1 MEQLAYLDKFKKKK
15 IPKTTKGIIV
25 VNANK
30 DKEKANVVEK
40 KDSEPLINEKEKKEN
55 EQTKAPTEK
64 ETEKTEESEESEENV
79 KNEESEEQKEE
90 PEKDTEEAAEIEE
103 KEITLPQFQVL
114 DKRKSLNNKINR
126 MNILKHIRENEIGMP
141 SIEEPIVITQPQ
153 EPNKLT
159 ETKLEQPQPIEPEE
173 EAPIK
178 IIKKRKVK
186 IVDEKGEPVPL
197 KEAVIDKPIKKRVV
211 KTKEI
216 LMVPFKN
223 VLIKGEPISSRLP
236 KPTEKVIHKTSTYYM
251 NNRKI
256 AIEKLN
262 NLFHPYRAEIA
273 ENMETASC
281 NSKEVDF
288 ELLTHQKIVR
298 DYLNLFTP
306 YRGLLLYHGLGA
318 GKTCTSIAIAEG
330 MKSDK
335 KIVIMTPASLKM
347 NFFSELKKCGD
358 HLFRKNQYWEFVST
372 VGETD
377 EFKNALFSA
386 LSIPKSEGDAFI
398 KKYNGIWFVDVSKPA
413 NFTHLTANDQK
424 IIDEQLNLMIRSKYQ
439 DINYNG
445 LNKNKLNE
453 LTHDMTINPFDNSV
467 VIIDEAHNFVSRIV
481 NKINKP
487 KSISYILYENLMK
500 ATNARIVLLTGTP
513 IINYPNEIGILYNIL
528 RGYIKTWTIQVNVK
542 TNKKI
547 NRDTILSMF
556 EKDKFNT
563 YDYVEYSGNKLIIT
577 RNPFGFI
584 NEKPTRKKAE
594 GGAKNKEKSETT
606 SISVEKDQSGSEEFN
621 KHLMAQANGREF
633 AGLDETSYVWGGN
646 VFDKYTGVK
655 LDDTGNISDTDFI
668 RTILRILSKNELDVM
683 ESTIKVEYNKA
694 LPDDPESFQE
704 IFVNQDTVSIK
715 NENLFKKRIL
725 GLTSYFRSAQEKLLP
740 SFVKAEDGSNYHLV
754 ESEMSQYQF
763 DAYERIRKDEY
774 EQEKKS
780 KKNAKKKQNEEDL
793 YNVSSTYRIF
803 SRAVCNFAFPKPP
816 GRPMPD
822 KKGEKDIDETEFD
835 AIPTD
840 FLQETNDYADLEDQD
855 TLKSESEP
863 TIEYTQRIQLALKF
877 LKDNASEY
885 LSPNALEIY
894 SPKFLQIL
902 ENLQDPENEGLHL
915 IYSNF
920 RTIEGVGILKLI
932 LEANGFAQ
940 FKIQKKTTGDW
951 EIIQS
956 DEDLNKPKF
965 FLYTGTESVEEKEIL
980 RNIYNSQ
987 WGFVPSSIADKLKET
1002 AENNYMGEI
1011 VKIMM
1016 ITSSGAEGI
1025 NLKNTR
1031 FVHIVEPYWH
1041 MVRLEQVI
1049 GRARR
1054 ICSHEDL
1061 PEELRTVKVFLY
1073 MTTLS
1078 EEQSTNENNKELII
1092 RDVSRI
1098 DKKTPLTTDEYLYEI
1113 ARIKDNINQQLLKAV
1128 KESSIDCSL
1137 HTAGSNENLVCYGY
1151 GKVESNQ
1158 FGSYPTLEE
1167 DQNQKDEMNVVA
1179 KKLTLVKITVEGTD
1193 YAYDKANNIVYDMES
1208 YKRSKQTG
1216 EALIYVGKVVKQGRK
1231 NVIDTTAP
1239 M

>member
-25 VNANK
+25 VNAIK
-30 DKEKANVVEK
+30 DIEKVKVA
-40 KDSEPLINEKEKKEN
+40 EKEDIEP
-55 EQTKAPTEK
+55 PTEK
-64 ETEKTEESEESEENV
+64 EEKEKEHTEAPIEKEKTEESEKYEE
-79 KNEESEEQKEE
+79 KKEE
-90 PEKDTEEAAEIEE
+90 PEKDTKAAAIEE
-103 KEITLPQFQVL
+103 KNIKLPQFEII

-126 MNILKHIRENEIGMP
+126 MNILKNIRENQIKQEP
-141 SIEEPIVITQPQ
+141 EPELEPILIAQPQ
-153 EPNKLT
+153 EPNKLN
-159 ETKLEQPQPIEPEE
+159 EIKQAEQPEPIEIGEQPQ
-173 EAPIK
+173 IK

-186 IVDEKGEPVPL
+186 ITDEKGEPLPL
-197 KEAVIDKPIKKRVV
+197 QEAVIDKPIKKRAV
-211 KTKEI
+211 KTKEV

-223 VLIKGEPISSRLP
+223 VSINGETISSRLP
-236 KPTEKVIHKTSTYYM
+236 KPSEKVIHKTSTYYM

-273 ENMETASC
+273 ENIEKASC
-281 NSKEVDF
+281 NTKEVDF

-358 HLFRKNQYWEFVST
+358 HLFRKNQYWEFVYT

-377 EFKNALFSA
+377 EFKNALFAA

-413 NFTHLTANDQK
+413 NFTNLTANEQK

-453 LTHDMTINPFDNSV
+453 LTQDMSVNPFDNSV

-481 NKINKP
+481 NKIEKP
-487 KSISYILYENLMK
+487 KSISYILYDNLMK

-528 RGYIKTWTIQVNVK
+528 RGYIKTWTIPVNVK

-556 EKDKFNT
+556 EKEKFNT
-563 YDYVEYSGNKLIIT
+563 YDFVEYSGNKLIIT

-584 NEKPTRKKAE
+584 NDKQTKKKSE
-594 GGAKNKEKSETT
+594 GGAKNKEKLDKSET
-606 SISVEKDQSGSEEFN
+606 SIFVKKDENGSEEFN
-621 KHLMAQANGREF
+621 QHLMAQANGREF
-633 AGLDETSYVWGGN
+633 PGLDEPSYVWGGN
-646 VFDKYTGVK
+646 AFDKYNGVK

-668 RTILRILSKNELDVM
+668 KTIIRILSKNEIDVM
-683 ESTIKVEYNKA
+683 EGAIKVDYNKA

-763 DAYERIRKDEY
+763 DTYEKIRKDEY

-803 SRAVCNFAFPKPP
+803 SRAACNFAFPKPP

-822 KKGEKDIDETEFD
+822 KKGEKDIDEAEFD
-835 AIPTD
+835 AIPAD
-840 FLQETNDYADLEDQD
+840 FLQETNDFADLEDQD

-877 LKDNASEY
+877 LKDNASDY
-885 LSPNALEIY
+885 LSPDALEIY

-902 ENLQDPENEGLHL
+902 ENLQDPENKGLHL

-956 DEDLNKPKF
+956 EEDLNKPKF

-987 WGFVPSSIADKLKET
+987 WGFVPSSIVDKLKET

-1078 EEQSTNENNKELII
+1078 EEQSTNEKNKELII

-1098 DKKTPLTTDEYLYEI
+1098 DKKTTLTTDEYLYEI
-1113 ARIKDNINQQLLKAV
+1113 ARIKNNINQQLLKAV

-1167 DQNQKDEMNVVA
+1167 DKNQKDEMNVVA

>member
-1 MEQLAYLDKFKKKK
+1 MEQFSYLERFKKKNV
-15 IPKTTKGIIV
+15 PKNRKGIFV
-25 VNANK
+25 V
-30 DKEKANVVEK
+30 
-40 KDSEPLINEKEKKEN
+40 IN
-55 EQTKAPTEK
+55 PIK
-64 ETEKTEESEESEENV
+64 ETEKEKVEVKKEKAEPEKKEESEKEEP
-79 KNEESEEQKEE
+79 KEKEDDEEQEPKEKAEPHTERKEE
-90 PEKDTEEAAEIEE
+90 PENEPKDTEEPE
-103 KEITLPQFQVL
+103 KEIKIPQFEII

-126 MNILKHIRENEIGMP
+126 MNILKYIRENGDNPEP
-141 SIEEPIVITQPQ
+141 EREPEPIIITQPQ
-153 EPNKLT
+153 ELNKLD
-159 ETKLEQPQPIEPEE
+159 EIVPEVE
-173 EAPIK
+173 VIK
-178 IIKKRKVK
+178 IKKNKKTNIKV
-186 IVDEKGEPVPL
+186 VDDKEPLPL
-197 KEAVIDKPIKKRVV
+197 NQAVVDKPIKKKVV
-211 KTKEI
+211 KTKEV

-223 VLIKGEPISSRLP
+223 VLINGETISSRLP
-236 KPTEKVIHKTSTYYM
+236 KPIEKVIHKTSTYYM

-273 ENMETASC
+273 ENIETASC

-318 GKTCTSIAIAEG
+318 GKTCTSIGIAEG

-335 KIVIMTPASLKM
+335 KIIIMTPASLKM

-413 NFTHLTANDQK
+413 NFTTLSANDQK
-424 IIDEQLNLMIRSKYQ
+424 TIDEQLNLMIRSKYQ

-445 LNKNKLNE
+445 NKVNE
-453 LTHDMTINPFDNSV
+453 LTQDRTINPFDNSV

-481 NKINKP
+481 NKIDKP
-487 KSISYILYENLMK
+487 NSISYILYDNLMK
-500 ATNARIVLLTGTP
+500 ATNARVVLLTGTP

-528 RGYIKTWTIQVNVK
+528 RGYIKTWTIPLNVK

-556 EKDKFNT
+556 DKEKFNT

-584 NEKPTRKKAE
+584 NDKQHKKKSE
-594 GGAKNKEKSETT
+594 GGGAKKKSDKSDT
-606 SISVEKDQSGSEEFN
+606 SNVAEKDERGSEEFN
-621 KHLMAQANGREF
+621 QHLMAQANGREF
-633 AGLDETSYVWGGN
+633 PGLDEPSYVFGGN
-646 VFDKYTGVK
+646 VFDKYSGVK
-655 LDDTGNISDTDFI
+655 LDDTGNISDTDFL
-668 RTILRILSKNELDVM
+668 RTIIHILSKNEIDVM
-683 ESTIKVEYNKA
+683 EGAIKVDYNKA

-740 SFVKAEDGSNYHLV
+740 SFVKTEDGGNYHLI

-763 DAYERIRKDEY
+763 DTYEKIRKDEY

-780 KKNAKKKQNEEDL
+780 KKNAKKKQNQEDM
-793 YNVSSTYRIF
+793 YNISSTYRIF
-803 SRAVCNFAFPKPP
+803 SRAACNFAFPKPP

-822 KKGEKDIDETEFD
+822 KKGEKDIDESKFD
-835 AIPTD
+835 AIPAD
-840 FLQETNDYADLEDQD
+840 FLQETNDFADVEDQD
-855 TLKSESEP
+855 TLKSESAEP
-863 TIEYTQRIQLALKF
+863 TIEYNQRIQLALKF

-885 LSPNALEIY
+885 LSSGALEIY

-956 DEDLNKPKF
+956 EEDMNKPKF
-965 FLYTGTESVEEKEIL
+965 FLYTGTETVEEKEIL

-987 WGFVPSSIADKLKET
+987 WGFVPGSIVDKLKET

-1025 NLKNTR
+1025 NLRNTR

-1078 EEQSTNENNKELII
+1078 EEQSTNDKNKELII

-1113 ARIKDNINQQLLKAV
+1113 ARIKNNINQQLLKAV

-1167 DQNQKDEMNVVA
+1167 DKNQKDENNVAV
-1179 KKLTLVKITVEGTD
+1179 KKLTLVKITVEGID
-1193 YAYDKANNIVYDMES
+1193 YAYDRANNIVYDMES

-1216 EALIYVGKVVKQGRK
+1216 EALIYVGKIVKQGRK

>member
-1 MEQLAYLDKFKKKK
+1 MEQFSYLERFKKKN
-15 IPKTTKGIIV
+15 IPKNRKGIFV
-25 VNANK
+25 VNPI
-30 DKEKANVVEK
+30 KE
-40 KDSEPLINEKEKKEN
+40 NEKEKVEVKKE
-55 EQTKAPTEK
+55 KAESGK
-64 ETEKTEESEESEENV
+64 KEESE
-79 KNEESEEQKEE
+79 KEE
-90 PEKDTEEAAEIEE
+90 PKEEDDDEQHDEEQEPKEKAEPHTERKEEPVVENEPKDTEELE
-103 KEITLPQFQVL
+103 KEIKIPQFEII

-126 MNILKHIRENEIGMP
+126 MNILKHIRENGDKPEREREP
-141 SIEEPIVITQPQ
+141 EPEPIIITQPQ
-153 EPNKLT
+153 ELNKLD
-159 ETKLEQPQPIEPEE
+159 EILPEVE
-173 EAPIK
+173 VIK
-178 IIKKRKVK
+178 IKKNKKVNIKV
-186 IVDEKGEPVPL
+186 VDDKEPLPL
-197 KEAVIDKPIKKRVV
+197 NQAVVDKPIKKKVV
-211 KTKEI
+211 KTKEV

-223 VLIKGEPISSRLP
+223 VLINGETISSRLP
-236 KPTEKVIHKTSTYYM
+236 KPIEKVIHKTSTYYM

-273 ENMETASC
+273 ENIETASC

-318 GKTCTSIAIAEG
+318 GKTCTSIGIAEG

-335 KIVIMTPASLKM
+335 KIIIMTPASLKM

-377 EFKNALFSA
+377 EFKNVLFSA

-413 NFTHLTANDQK
+413 NFTTLSANDQK
-424 IIDEQLNLMIRSKYQ
+424 TIDEQLNLMIRSKYQ

-445 LNKNKLNE
+445 NKVNE
-453 LTHDMTINPFDNSV
+453 LTRDMNINPFDNSV

-481 NKINKP
+481 NKIDKP
-487 KSISYILYENLMK
+487 NSISYILYDKLMK
-500 ATNARIVLLTGTP
+500 ATNARVVLLTGTP

-528 RGYIKTWTIQVNVK
+528 RGYIKTWTIPLNVK

-556 EKDKFNT
+556 DKEKFNT
-563 YDYVEYSGNKLIIT
+563 YDYVEYSGNNLIIT

-584 NEKPTRKKAE
+584 NDKQTKKKAE
-594 GGAKNKEKSETT
+594 GGGAKKKDKSDNKSET
-606 SISVEKDQSGSEEFN
+606 SNVAEKDESGSEDFN
-621 KHLMAQANGREF
+621 QHLMAQANGREF
-633 AGLDETSYVWGGN
+633 PGLDEPSYVWGGN
-646 VFDKYTGVK
+646 VFDKYSGVK
-655 LDDTGNISDTDFI
+655 LDDTGNISDTDFLK
-668 RTILRILSKNELDVM
+668 TIIRILSKNEIDVM
-683 ESTIKVEYNKA
+683 QGAIKVDYNKA

-740 SFVKAEDGSNYHLV
+740 SFVKAEDGGNYHLV

-763 DAYERIRKDEY
+763 DTYEKIRKDEY

-780 KKNAKKKQNEEDL
+780 KKNAKKKQNEEDM

-803 SRAVCNFAFPKPP
+803 SRAACNFAFPKPP

-822 KKGEKDIDETEFD
+822 KKGEKDIDESKFD
-835 AIPTD
+835 AIPAD
-840 FLQETNDYADLEDQD
+840 FLQETNDYADIEDQD
-855 TLKSESEP
+855 TLKSESAEP
-863 TIEYTQRIQLALKF
+863 AIEYNQRIQLALKF
-877 LKDNASEY
+877 LKDNASDY
-885 LSPNALEIY
+885 LSPGALEIY

-956 DEDLNKPKF
+956 EEDMNKPKF

-987 WGFVPSSIADKLKET
+987 WGFVPSSIVDKLKET

-1025 NLKNTR
+1025 NLRNTR

-1078 EEQSTNENNKELII
+1078 EEQSKNDKNKELII

-1113 ARIKDNINQQLLKAV
+1113 ARIKNNINQQLLKAV

-1167 DQNQKDEMNVVA
+1167 DKNQKDEMNVAV
-1179 KKLTLVKITVEGTD
+1179 KKLTLVKITVEGID
-1193 YAYDKANNIVYDMES
+1193 YAYDRANNIVYDMES

-1216 EALIYVGKVVKQGRK
+1216 EALIYVGKIVKQGRK
-1231 NVIDTTAP
+1231 NVVDTSAP

>member
-1 MEQLAYLDKFKKKK
+1 MEQFSYLERFKKKT
-15 IPKTTKGIIV
+15 IPKNRKGIFV
-25 VNANK
+25 VNPIK
-30 DKEKANVVEK
+30 ESEKEKVEAKVVEK
-40 KDSEPLINEKEKKEN
+40 ARESDTERKE
-55 EQTKAPTEK
+55 
-64 ETEKTEESEESEENV
+64 
-79 KNEESEEQKEE
+79 EE
-90 PEKDTEEAAEIEE
+90 PENAPKEAEE
-103 KEITLPQFQVL
+103 KMKLPQFEII
-114 DKRKSLNNKINR
+114 DKRKGLNNKINR
-126 MNILKHIRENEIGMP
+126 MNILKHIRENEIKPAM
-141 SIEEPIVITQPQ
+141 EPQQEPVVITQPE
-153 EPNKLT
+153 EPNKLN
-159 ETKLEQPQPIEPEE
+159 EIVAEPEPEPKPIEIGEQPQ
-173 EAPIK
+173 IK
-178 IIKKRKVK
+178 IIKKRKIK
-186 IVDEKGEPVPL
+186 IIDEKGEPLPL
-197 KEAVIDKPIKKRVV
+197 QEAVVDKPIKKRAV
-211 KTKEI
+211 KTKEV

-223 VLIKGEPISSRLP
+223 VSINGESISSRLP
-236 KPTEKVIHKTSTYYM
+236 KPIEKVIHKTSTYYM

-273 ENMETASC
+273 ENIEKASC

-288 ELLTHQKIVR
+288 DLLTHQKIVR

-318 GKTCTSIAIAEG
+318 GKTCTSIGIAEG

-358 HLFRKNQYWEFVST
+358 HLFRKNQYWEFVYT

-377 EFKNALFSA
+377 EFKNALFAA

-413 NFTHLTANDQK
+413 NFTNLTANEQK

-445 LNKNKLNE
+445 LNKNKISE
-453 LTHDMTINPFDNSV
+453 LTQDMSINPFDNSV

-481 NKINKP
+481 NKIEKP
-487 KSISYILYENLMK
+487 KSISYILYDNLMK

-528 RGYIKTWTIQVNVK
+528 RGYIKTWTIPVNVK

-556 EKDKFNT
+556 DKEKFNT

-584 NEKPTRKKAE
+584 NDKQTKKKAE
-594 GGAKNKEKSETT
+594 GGAKNKEKQDKSDT
-606 SISVEKDQSGSEEFN
+606 SIVAEKDESGSIEFN
-621 KHLMAQANGREF
+621 QHLMAQANGREF
-633 AGLDETSYVWGGN
+633 PGLDEPSYVWGGN
-646 VFDKYTGVK
+646 AFDKYNGVK
-655 LDDTGNISDTDFI
+655 LDDTGNISDTDFL
-668 RTILRILSKNELDVM
+668 RTIIRILSKNEIDVM
-683 ESTIKVEYNKA
+683 EGAIKVDYNKA

-740 SFVKAEDGSNYHLV
+740 SFVKAEDGGNYHLV

-763 DAYERIRKDEY
+763 DTYEKIRKDEY

-780 KKNAKKKQNEEDL
+780 KKNAKKKQSEEDL

-803 SRAVCNFAFPKPP
+803 SRAACNFAFPKPP

-822 KKGEKDIDETEFD
+822 KKGDKDIDESAFD
-835 AIPTD
+835 AIPAD
-840 FLQETNDYADLEDQD
+840 FLQETNDFADLEDQD
-855 TLKSESEP
+855 TLKGESEP
-863 TIEYTQRIQLALKF
+863 TVEYNQRIQLALKF

-885 LSPNALEIY
+885 LLPDALEIY

-902 ENLQDPENEGLHL
+902 ENLQDQENKGLHL

-965 FLYTGTESVEEKEIL
+965 FLYTGTETAEEKEIL

-987 WGFVPSSIADKLKET
+987 WGFVPSSIVDKLKET

-1078 EEQSTNENNKELII
+1078 EEQSTNEKNKELII

-1098 DKKTPLTTDEYLYEI
+1098 DKKTTLTTDEYLYEI
-1113 ARIKDNINQQLLKAV
+1113 ARIKNNINQQLLKAV

-1158 FGSYPTLEE
+1158 FGSYPTLQE
-1167 DQNQKDEMNVVA
+1167 DKNQKDEMNVAV

-1216 EALIYVGKVVKQGRK
+1216 EALIYVGKIVKQGRK
-1231 NVIDTTAP
+1231 NVVDRTAP

>member
-1 MEQLAYLDKFKKKK
+1 MEQFSYLERFKKKN
-15 IPKTTKGIIV
+15 IPKNRKGIFV
-25 VNANK
+25 VN
-30 DKEKANVVEK
+30 
-40 KDSEPLINEKEKKEN
+40 PI
-55 EQTKAPTEK
+55 K
-64 ETEKTEESEESEENV
+64 ETEKEKVEVKKENAEPEKKEESEKEEP
-79 KNEESEEQKEE
+79 KEDEEQETKEKVEPETERKEEPDNEPKDTEE
-90 PEKDTEEAAEIEE
+90 PEKEI
-103 KEITLPQFQVL
+103 KIPQFEII

-126 MNILKHIRENEIGMP
+126 MNILKHIRENGAKPEVEP
-141 SIEEPIVITQPQ
+141 EPIVIAQPQ
-153 EPNKLT
+153 EPNKLD
-159 ETKLEQPQPIEPEE
+159 EIVAEREVEV
-173 EAPIK
+173 IK
-178 IIKKRKVK
+178 IKKTKKVK
-186 IVDEKGEPVPL
+186 VVDDKEPLPL
-197 KEAVIDKPIKKRVV
+197 QEAVVDKPIKKKVV
-211 KTKEI
+211 KTKEV

-223 VLIKGEPISSRLP
+223 VLINGETISSRLP
-236 KPTEKVIHKTSTYYM
+236 KPREKVIHKTSTYYM

-273 ENMETASC
+273 ENIETASC

-288 ELLTHQKIVR
+288 DLLTHQKIVR

-318 GKTCTSIAIAEG
+318 GKTCTSIGIAEG

-335 KIVIMTPASLKM
+335 KIIIMTPASLKM

-398 KKYNGIWFVDVSKPA
+398 KKYNVIWFVDVSKPA
-413 NFTHLTANDQK
+413 NFTTLSANDQK
-424 IIDEQLNLMIRSKYQ
+424 TIDEQLNLMIRSKYQ

-445 LNKNKLNE
+445 LNKNKVNE
-453 LTHDMTINPFDNSV
+453 LTQDRTINPFDNSV

-481 NKINKP
+481 NKIDKP
-487 KSISYILYENLMK
+487 NSISYILYDNLMK

-528 RGYIKTWTIQVNVK
+528 RGYIKTWTIPLNVK

-556 EKDKFNT
+556 DKEKFNT

-584 NEKPTRKKAE
+584 NDKQNKKKAQG
-594 GGAKNKEKSETT
+594 GGAKKKEKSDK
-606 SISVEKDQSGSEEFN
+606 SNVAEKDESGSEEFN
-621 KHLMAQANGREF
+621 QHLMAQANGREF
-633 AGLDETSYVWGGN
+633 PGLDEPSYVWGGN
-646 VFDKYTGVK
+646 VFDKYSGVK
-655 LDDTGNISDTDFI
+655 LDDTGNISDTDFL
-668 RTILRILSKNELDVM
+668 RTIIRILSKNEIDVM
-683 ESTIKVEYNKA
+683 EGAIKVDYNKA

-740 SFVKAEDGSNYHLV
+740 SFVKGEDGGNYHLV

-763 DAYERIRKDEY
+763 DTYEKIRKDEY

-780 KKNAKKKQNEEDL
+780 KKNAKKKQSEEDM

-803 SRAVCNFAFPKPP
+803 SRAACNFAFPKPP

-822 KKGEKDIDETEFD
+822 KKGEKDIDESEFD
-835 AIPTD
+835 AIPAD
-840 FLQETNDYADLEDQD
+840 FLQETNDYADIEDQD

-863 TIEYTQRIQLALKF
+863 AIEYNQRIQLALKF

-885 LSPNALEIY
+885 LSPDALEIY

-956 DEDLNKPKF
+956 DEDINKPKF
-965 FLYTGTESVEEKEIL
+965 FLYTGTETAEEKEIL

-987 WGFVPSSIADKLKET
+987 WGFVPSSIVDKLKET

-1025 NLKNTR
+1025 NLRNTR

-1078 EEQSTNENNKELII
+1078 EEQSTNEKNKELII

-1113 ARIKDNINQQLLKAV
+1113 ARIKNNINQQLLKAV

-1158 FGSYPTLEE
+1158 FGSYPTLQE
-1167 DQNQKDEMNVVA
+1167 DKNQKDEMNVAV

-1193 YAYDKANNIVYDMES
+1193 YAYDKANNVVYDMES

-1216 EALIYVGKVVKQGRK
+1216 EALIYVGKIVKQGRK
-1231 NVIDTTAP
+1231 NVVDTTAP

>member
-1 MEQLAYLDKFKKKK
+1 MEQFSYLEKFKKKNV
-15 IPKTTKGIIV
+15 PKNRKGIFV
-25 VNANK
+25 V
-30 DKEKANVVEK
+30 
-40 KDSEPLINEKEKKEN
+40 IN
-55 EQTKAPTEK
+55 PIK
-64 ETEKTEESEESEENV
+64 ETEKEKVEV
-79 KNEESEEQKEE
+79 KKEKAEPEKKEE
-90 PEKDTEEAAEIEE
+90 PEKEEPKEKEDDEEQEPKEKAEPHTERKEEPENEPKDTEEPE
-103 KEITLPQFQVL
+103 KEIKIPQFEII

-126 MNILKHIRENEIGMP
+126 MNILKYIRENGDNPEP
-141 SIEEPIVITQPQ
+141 EPEPEPIIITQSQ
-153 EPNKLT
+153 ELKKLD
-159 ETKLEQPQPIEPEE
+159 EIVQEVEV
-173 EAPIK
+173 IK
-178 IIKKRKVK
+178 IKKKKTNIKV
-186 IVDEKGEPVPL
+186 VDDKEPLPL
-197 KEAVIDKPIKKRVV
+197 NQAVVDKPIKKKVV
-211 KTKEI
+211 KIKEV

-223 VLIKGEPISSRLP
+223 VLINGETISSRVP
-236 KPTEKVIHKTSTYYM
+236 KPIEKVIHKTSTYYM

-273 ENMETASC
+273 ENIETASC

-318 GKTCTSIAIAEG
+318 GKTCTSIGIAEG

-335 KIVIMTPASLKM
+335 KIIIMTPASLKM

-413 NFTHLTANDQK
+413 NFTTLSANDQK
-424 IIDEQLNLMIRSKYQ
+424 TIDEQLNLMIRSKYQ

-445 LNKNKLNE
+445 NKVNE
-453 LTHDMTINPFDNSV
+453 LTQDRTINPFDNSV

-481 NKINKP
+481 NKIEKP
-487 KSISYILYENLMK
+487 NSISYILYDNLMK

-528 RGYIKTWTIQVNVK
+528 RGYIKTWTIPLNVK

-556 EKDKFNT
+556 DKEKFNT

-584 NEKPTRKKAE
+584 NDKQTKKKAE
-594 GGAKNKEKSETT
+594 GGGAKKKEKSDT
-606 SISVEKDQSGSEEFN
+606 SNVAEKDERGSEDFN
-621 KHLMAQANGREF
+621 QHLMAQANGREF
-633 AGLDETSYVWGGN
+633 PGLDEPSYVWGGN
-646 VFDKYTGVK
+646 VFDKYSGVK
-655 LDDTGNISDTDFI
+655 LDDTGNISDTDFLK
-668 RTILRILSKNELDVM
+668 TIIRILSKNEIDVM
-683 ESTIKVEYNKA
+683 EGAIKVDYNKA

-740 SFVKAEDGSNYHLV
+740 SFVKAEDGGNYHLV
-754 ESEMSQYQF
+754 ESEMSEYQF
-763 DAYERIRKDEY
+763 DTYEKIRKDEY

-780 KKNAKKKQNEEDL
+780 KKNAKKKQNQEDM

-803 SRAVCNFAFPKPP
+803 SRAACNFAFPKPP

-822 KKGEKDIDETEFD
+822 KKGEKDIDESKFD
-835 AIPTD
+835 AIPAD
-840 FLQETNDYADLEDQD
+840 FLQETNDFADVEDQD
-855 TLKSESEP
+855 TLKSESAEP
-863 TIEYTQRIQLALKF
+863 TIEYNQRIQLALKF
-877 LKDNASEY
+877 LKDNASKY
-885 LSPNALEIY
+885 LSSGALEIY

-956 DEDLNKPKF
+956 EEDMNKPKF
-965 FLYTGTESVEEKEIL
+965 FLYTGTETAEEKEIL

-987 WGFVPSSIADKLKET
+987 WGFVPGSIVDKLKET

-1025 NLKNTR
+1025 NLRNTR

-1078 EEQSTNENNKELII
+1078 EEQSKNDKNKELII

-1113 ARIKDNINQQLLKAV
+1113 ARIKNNINQQLLKAV

-1158 FGSYPTLEE
+1158 FGSYPTLQE
-1167 DQNQKDEMNVVA
+1167 DKNQKDENNVAV

-1193 YAYDKANNIVYDMES
+1193 YAYDRANNIVYDMES

-1216 EALIYVGKVVKQGRK
+1216 EALIYVGKIVKQGRK

>member
-1 MEQLAYLDKFKKKK
+1 MEQFSYLEKFKKKNV
-15 IPKTTKGIIV
+15 PKNRKGIFV
-25 VNANK
+25 V
-30 DKEKANVVEK
+30 
-40 KDSEPLINEKEKKEN
+40 IN
-55 EQTKAPTEK
+55 PIK
-64 ETEKTEESEESEENV
+64 ETEKEKVEV
-79 KNEESEEQKEE
+79 KKEKAEPEKKEE
-90 PEKDTEEAAEIEE
+90 PEKEEPKEKEDDEEQEPKEKAEPQSERKEEPE
-103 KEITLPQFQVL
+103 KEIKIPQFEII

-126 MNILKHIRENEIGMP
+126 MNILKYIRENGDNPEP
-141 SIEEPIVITQPQ
+141 EPEREPEPIIITQPQ
-153 EPNKLT
+153 EPKKLD
-159 ETKLEQPQPIEPEE
+159 EIVQEVEV
-173 EAPIK
+173 IK
-178 IIKKRKVK
+178 IKKNKKTNIKVV
-186 IVDEKGEPVPL
+186 VDDKEPLPL
-197 KEAVIDKPIKKRVV
+197 NQAVVDKPIKKKVV
-211 KTKEI
+211 KIKEV

-223 VLIKGEPISSRLP
+223 VLINGETISSRVP
-236 KPTEKVIHKTSTYYM
+236 KPIEKVIHKTSTYYM

-273 ENMETASC
+273 ENIETASC

-318 GKTCTSIAIAEG
+318 GKTCTSIGIAEG

-335 KIVIMTPASLKM
+335 KIIIMTPASLKM

-413 NFTHLTANDQK
+413 NFTTLSANDQK
-424 IIDEQLNLMIRSKYQ
+424 TIDEQLNLMIRSKYQ

-445 LNKNKLNE
+445 NKVNE
-453 LTHDMTINPFDNSV
+453 LTQDRTINPFDNSV

-481 NKINKP
+481 NKIDKP
-487 KSISYILYENLMK
+487 NSISYILYDNLMK

-528 RGYIKTWTIQVNVK
+528 RGYIKTWTIPLNVK

-556 EKDKFNT
+556 DKEKFNT

-584 NEKPTRKKAE
+584 NDKQTKKKAE
-594 GGAKNKEKSETT
+594 GGGAKKKEKSDT
-606 SISVEKDQSGSEEFN
+606 SNVAEKDERGSEDFN
-621 KHLMAQANGREF
+621 QHLMAQANGREF
-633 AGLDETSYVWGGN
+633 PGLDEPSYVWGGN
-646 VFDKYTGVK
+646 VFDKYSGVK
-655 LDDTGNISDTDFI
+655 LDDTGNISDTDFLK
-668 RTILRILSKNELDVM
+668 TIIRILSKNEIDVM
-683 ESTIKVEYNKA
+683 EGAIKVDYNKA

-740 SFVKAEDGSNYHLV
+740 SFVKAEDGGNYHLV
-754 ESEMSQYQF
+754 ESEMSEYQF
-763 DAYERIRKDEY
+763 DTYEKIRKDEY

-780 KKNAKKKQNEEDL
+780 KKNAKKKQNQEDM

-803 SRAVCNFAFPKPP
+803 SRAACNFAFPKPP

-822 KKGEKDIDETEFD
+822 KKGEKDIDESKFD
-835 AIPTD
+835 AIPAD
-840 FLQETNDYADLEDQD
+840 FLQEINDFADVEDQD
-855 TLKSESEP
+855 TLKSESAEP
-863 TIEYTQRIQLALKF
+863 TIEYNQRIQLALKF

-885 LSPNALEIY
+885 LSSGALEIY

-956 DEDLNKPKF
+956 EEDMNKPKF
-965 FLYTGTESVEEKEIL
+965 FLYTGTETVEEKEIL

-987 WGFVPSSIADKLKET
+987 WGFVPSSIVDKLKET

-1025 NLKNTR
+1025 NLRNTR

-1078 EEQSTNENNKELII
+1078 EEQSKNDKNKELII

-1113 ARIKDNINQQLLKAV
+1113 ARIKNNINQQLLKAV

-1167 DQNQKDEMNVVA
+1167 DKNQKDEMNVAV

-1193 YAYDKANNIVYDMES
+1193 YAYDRANNIVYDMES
-1208 YKRSKQTG
+1208 YKRSKLTG
-1216 EALIYVGKVVKQGRK
+1216 EALIYVGKIVKQGRK
-1231 NVIDTTAP
+1231 NVVDTSAP